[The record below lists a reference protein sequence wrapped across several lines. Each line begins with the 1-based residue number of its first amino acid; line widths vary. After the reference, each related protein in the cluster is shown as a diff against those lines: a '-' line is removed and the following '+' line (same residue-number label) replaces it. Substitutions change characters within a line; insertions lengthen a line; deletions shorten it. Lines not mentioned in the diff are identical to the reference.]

1 MAYNQAI
8 AHVNNTDQLLA
19 QQQKERNAEIEH
31 EKQLAATHRA
41 YAQSFDQGIGVANKS
56 REIAIA
62 FDNSFRKVNFDLEM
76 RSIKAAHDSAVRNA
90 TQAAQG
96 KAKQTQQVVNFV
108 TQTLDTGVQ
117 IAQNIETGRQKQ
129 IAQDAQTFAL
139 EHGTVSLQAKAEIKK
154 INLDL
159 LNDDK
164 RQAALTDIAA
174 RTGTP
179 VLALQRYI
187 ELSPQVQTAVAHLSL
202 TAELQN
208 IVPNA
213 WADTESKLDGRNYQE
228 WRTSG
233 LPEAPAAI
241 GRLLDQKHA
250 QIYRLFEE
258 SGNKINPQ
266 LSSSTTGVFA
276 KNKASEMNAAMRL
289 ATQTVKEDYAV
300 REEQD
305 LANQINTIGIKG
317 IGETWRTAYETP
329 EERVAGIGKDLN
341 TFKRLAESGYIGIEE
356 INEIA
361 TLRGPGGGTLSE
373 HQTFGGKVRALYA
386 AWNANKVV
394 SNQTQALQLKEDR
407 MATFQML
414 NGLINS
420 NEKIPMAQIE
430 SLERGLTQNK
440 LLDGPN
446 AALLEI
452 LVKRLDESPAA
463 QTTRN
468 VLLAAEGSGI
478 VDQGALKRAAGGNME
493 AYISASNEAAKQ
505 LSKNQTRQLAYKN
518 NESLVRRIGKFGDK
532 DVTSSSEFNNAVD
545 TLNKIWYDDVVR
557 YAAEGKGMQYA
568 YDQANANFK
577 SLETAAEADP
587 FGNHILKLN
596 DLANNPKGGIFV
608 KDFGVTDDIQPTRAI
623 SYTQLSG
630 TFKSLGIDTDVKGY
644 DRSAAR
650 KILIDNPD
658 AFDYIETDVIT
669 DFINKMQL
677 PNQAPSYASISLF
690 DKVAV
695 KAGYTNGYVAAKDML
710 KSRGITLEAN
720 PADAITEQ
728 LFKQYGIG
736 VNQIGVGNAYDLSQG
751 RTLVRGE
758 VGDIRYDYIQPDT
771 QGNLRGFDLAPT
783 GSDYTHALFPGKVID
798 IGHQFNPN
806 ATGGDGRPGAGWG
819 WHVFIRHVNPKTGEE
834 YDMVYA
840 HFPKNSIQVKVG
852 QTVSQG
858 QILGPMATNAQ
869 FTNDRPNVGSG
880 NGVHMSVDMF
890 EKDSHTPYRNWR
902 QIGDLIRGLGRGGT
916 QQQPQQPQQ
925 QQPPLNE
932 RQSIGELPI
941 VSDDGEMPI
950 VKPLVDP
957 LNNPEEAKSS
967 YRLGGDKIITKLPD
981 GSYAVRHWVNGN
993 WSDPVALNQ
1002 DEGKTMYEQGRYLA
1016 TKGVTNQ

>member
-31 EKQLAATHRA
+31 EKQLAATHRN
-41 YAQSFDQGIGVANKS
+41 YAQSFDKGIGDANKS
-56 REIAIA
+56 RDIAIA

-76 RSIKAAHDSAVRNA
+76 QSIKAAHDSAVRNA

-96 KAKQTQQVVNFV
+96 KINQTQQIVNLV

-117 IAQNIETGRQKQ
+117 IAQNVETGRQKQ
-129 IAQDAQTFAL
+129 IAQDAKTFSLENNLSLETQTAL
-139 EHGTVSLQAKAEIKK
+139 RS
-154 INLDL
+154 INLDAITE
-159 LNDDK
+159 DK
-164 RQAALTDIAA
+164 YQATLAKIAA
-174 RTGTP
+174 DSGTS
-179 VLALQRYI
+179 VLALERYTK
-187 ELSPQVQTAVAHLSL
+187 LPQQVQIAVAQLSL
-202 TAELQN
+202 TDELSR
-208 IVPNA
+208 VHLLA
-213 WADTESKLDGRNYQE
+213 WDDTESKIDDRNYQE
-228 WRTSG
+228 WKASG

-250 QIYRLFEE
+250 QIYKLLEE
-258 SGNKINPQ
+258 SGIKINQQ
-266 LSSSTTGVFA
+266 LNGSTAGTFA
-276 KNKASEMNAAMRL
+276 KIKASEMNAAMRN
-289 ATQTVKEDYAV
+289 ATQTVKANV
-300 REEQD
+300 QVQEEQD

-317 IGETWRTAYETP
+317 IEQTWVNSRASGQQKVELIRRDLETA
-329 EERVAGIGKDLN
+329 L
-341 TFKRLAESGYIGIEE
+341 RLAKSGYIGLEE
-356 INEIA
+356 INDFA
-361 TLRGPGGGTLSE
+361 TLKGPGGVTLSE
-373 HQTFGGKVRALYA
+373 HSAFKGQIRDMYA

-394 SNQTQALQLKEDR
+394 SNQTTALQLKEDR

-463 QTTRN
+463 KTTRN

-478 VDQGALKRAAGGNME
+478 VDPAALKRAAGGNME

-736 VNQIGVGNAYDLSQG
+736 VNQIGRGNAYDLSQG

-758 VGDIRYDYIQPDT
+758 PHSNLTSTWGQGVVETYGPTELTGDWVSLADHSGDNAHLDLKFETPEQNQWMYDYLKLNGIVT
-771 QGNLRGFDLAPT
+771 TEVKGRGAGVTVAHSTAGP
-783 GSDYTHALFPGKVID
+783 YTHAG
-798 IGHQFNPN
+798 GHGMDVPM
-806 ATGGDGRPGAGWG
+806 DGRNGL
-819 WHVFIRHVNPKTGEE
+819 K
-834 YDMVYA
+834 
-840 HFPKNSIQVKVG
+840 
-852 QTVSQG
+852 
-858 QILGPMATNAQ
+858 LGPVGTAEDRAFLSRVQSLVKRGSELYHQGLSPQTAYTGVYGNFMQSNA
-869 FTNDRPNVGSG
+869 N
-880 NGVHMSVDMF
+880 
-890 EKDSHTPYRNWR
+890 YRN
-902 QIGDLIRGLGRGGT
+902 T
-916 QQQPQQPQQ
+916 QQPQAANEDDPEISGQVMETRGGIKYWWAGE
-925 QQPPLNE
+925 PPE
-932 RQSIGELPI
+932 FYVKKPGGKPEKKPAHHFELY
-941 VSDDGEMPI
+941 
-950 VKPLVDP
+950 
-957 LNNPEEAKSS
+957 A
-967 YRLGGDKIITKLPD
+967 GDT
-981 GSYAVRHWVNGN
+981 
-993 WSDPVALNQ
+993 
-1002 DEGKTMYEQGRYLA
+1002 E
-1016 TKGVTNQ
+1016 

>member
-31 EKQLAATHRA
+31 EKQLAATHRN
-41 YAQSFDQGIGVANKS
+41 YAQSFDKGIAVAGKS
-56 REIAIA
+56 RDIAIA

-76 RSIKAAHDSAVRNA
+76 QSIKAAHDSAVRNA

-96 KAKQTQQVVNFV
+96 KINQTQQIVNLV

-129 IAQDAQTFAL
+129 IAQDAQTFSL
-139 EHGTVSLQAKAEIKK
+139 QHGTVPLQVAAEIKQ
-154 INLDL
+154 INMAAITE
-159 LNDDK
+159 DK
-164 RQAALTDIAA
+164 YQALLTDIAA
-174 RTGTP
+174 RNGTS
-179 VLALQRYI
+179 VLALERYMQ
-187 ELSPQVQTAVAHLSL
+187 LSPQVQTAVAHLSL
-202 TAELQN
+202 TDELSR
-208 IVPNA
+208 VHLLA
-213 WADTESKLDGRNYQE
+213 WDDTASKLDGRNYQE
-228 WRTSG
+228 WRNSG

-266 LSSSTTGVFA
+266 LSSSTTGTFA
-276 KNKASEMNAAMRL
+276 KIRAAETNAAMRN
-289 ATQTVKEDYAV
+289 ATQTVEANYKV
-300 REEQD
+300 REEQN
-305 LANQINTIGIKG
+305 LANQINTIGIEG
-317 IGETWRTAYETP
+317 IGQTWVNSPASGQQKVELIRRDLETA
-329 EERVAGIGKDLN
+329 L
-341 TFKRLAESGYIGIEE
+341 RLAKSGYIGLEE
-356 INEIA
+356 INDFA
-361 TLRGPGGGTLSE
+361 NLRGPGGVTLSK
-373 HQTFGGKVRALYA
+373 HSAFKGQIRDMYA

-394 SNQTQALQLKEDR
+394 SNQTTALQLKEKR
-407 MATFQML
+407 TATFQML

-420 NEKIPMAQIE
+420 NEVIPMAQIE
-430 SLERGLTQNK
+430 SIKEGLIQEK
-440 LLDGPN
+440 LLDESN
-446 AALLEI
+446 AALLDI
-452 LVKRLDESPAA
+452 LAKRLDESAA
-463 QTTRN
+463 AETARN

-478 VDQGALKRAAGGNME
+478 VDRGALKRATAGNME
-493 AYISASNEAAKQ
+493 AYINASNEAAKQ
-505 LSKNQTRQLAYKN
+505 LNKNQHWRLAKDN

-557 YAAEGKGMQYA
+557 YAAEPGKGMQYA

-596 DLANNPKGGIFV
+596 DLAKNPKGGIFV

-630 TFKSLGIDTDVKGY
+630 TFKSLGIDTNAKGY

-695 KAGYTNGYVAAKDML
+695 KAGYTNGYTAAKDML

-728 LFKQYGIG
+728 LFKQYGLIRVQQMG
-736 VNQIGVGNAYDLSQG
+736 GIGNAYDLSQG

-758 VGDIRYDYIQPDT
+758 PHSNLTSTWGQGVVATYGPTELTGDWVSLADHSGDNAHLDLKFETPEQNQWMYDYLKLNGIVT
-771 QGNLRGFDLAPT
+771 TEVKGRGAGVTVAHSTDGP
-783 GSDYTHALFPGKVID
+783 YTHAG
-798 IGHQFNPN
+798 GHGMDVPM
-806 ATGGDGRPGAGWG
+806 DGRNGL
-819 WHVFIRHVNPKTGEE
+819 K
-834 YDMVYA
+834 
-840 HFPKNSIQVKVG
+840 
-852 QTVSQG
+852 
-858 QILGPMATNAQ
+858 LGPVGTAEDRAFLSRVQSLVKRGSELYHQGLSPQTAHTGVYGNFMQSNA
-869 FTNDRPNVGSG
+869 N
-880 NGVHMSVDMF
+880 
-890 EKDSHTPYRNWR
+890 YRN
-902 QIGDLIRGLGRGGT
+902 T
-916 QQQPQQPQQ
+916 QQPQAANEDDPEISGQVMETRGGIKYWWAGE
-925 QQPPLNE
+925 PPE
-932 RQSIGELPI
+932 FYVKKPGGKPEKKPAHHFELY
-941 VSDDGEMPI
+941 
-950 VKPLVDP
+950 
-957 LNNPEEAKSS
+957 A
-967 YRLGGDKIITKLPD
+967 GDT
-981 GSYAVRHWVNGN
+981 
-993 WSDPVALNQ
+993 
-1002 DEGKTMYEQGRYLA
+1002 E
-1016 TKGVTNQ
+1016 